1 MRELRKIF
9 FCLLF
14 LSAFASGARAQ
25 GNDVFVPI
33 GKYLEQGDSEALS
46 AWFADN
52 LEIGILSKETN
63 SSRNQARQ
71 IVKAFFEAHTPRSFS
86 VTHTA
91 GRAGLKYA
99 TGSLNAGGEVFAVT
113 IFVSCKDEGTKIQ
126 QLKIER

>member
-1 MRELRKIF
+1 MRGLRKIF
-9 FCLLF
+9 LCILF
-14 LSAFASGARAQ
+14 LASFAAGARTQ

-52 LEIGILSKETN
+52 LEIGVLGKETS
-63 SSRNQARQ
+63 SSRSQARQ

-99 TGSLNAGGEVFAVT
+99 TGNLNAGGEVFAVT
-113 IFVSCKDEGTKIQ
+113 IFVSCKEEGTKIQ